1 MPILTL
7 TTDWGIKDS
16 YVASFKGFILRKLP
30 GALMVDITHE
40 LNNYN
45 IIEAAYVLGTSF
57 SSFPEGTIHF
67 IGLDSGG
74 GPAVGKETNYLVA
87 KFQGHLFIGADSG
100 VFSMIFQ
107 EKEFSSWKLPIQN
120 NTSTKEILSEISGA
134 ICKLLSGTSPDQ
146 LGEKFNKLH
155 ASHFPRPA
163 ADPSGIRCSVIF
175 IDSFGNV
182 VVNVTRDMFEKVRSG
197 RSFTIIARRS
207 TINKISTG
215 YHQVEEGDF
224 LALFN
229 QHDFLELS
237 INKDDA
243 SKLIGLKILD
253 SILIEFHDR

>member
-1 MPILTL
+1 
-7 TTDWGIKDS
+7 
-16 YVASFKGFILRKLP
+16 
-30 GALMVDITHE
+30 MVDITHQ
-40 LNNYN
+40 LTNYS

-74 GPAVGKETNYLVA
+74 INAVGKETNYVVA

-107 EKEFSSWKLPIQN
+107 EKEFSCWKLPIKSN
-120 NTSTKEILSEISGA
+120 GSTKEIAAELSNAISQ
-134 ICKLLSGTSPDQ
+134 LLDGVSPEK
-146 LGEKFNKLH
+146 LGEEFSYIN

-163 ADPSGIRCSVIF
+163 ADSSGIRCYVIY
-175 IDSFGNV
+175 IDSFGNAV
-182 VVNVTRDMFEKVRSG
+182 INVSRNLFEKSRDG
-197 RSFTIIARRS
+197 RPFTIIARRS
-207 TINKISTG
+207 KISKISSS

-229 QHDFLELS
+229 QHDLLELAL
-237 INKDDA
+237 NKDDA